1 MNIKLKKVMAISTIA
16 FMTLGFVACGKKDA
30 AASNTAQASQNKTTE
45 QTKVDKIKK
54 AGQLIVGTS
63 ADYPPYE
70 FHKSISGNDN
80 IVGFDVEIA
89 KEIAKDLGVKLVI
102 KDMDFKGLLN
112 ALESG
117 NIDMVL
123 AGMTPTDERKQS
135 VDFSNIYYTA
145 TQTLVVRTEDK
156 DKIKSIQDLDGKGL
170 GVQKGSIQ
178 EDIAKNQLPKAQP
191 KALGKIS
198 DLALALKTKKVDAA
212 IIESPVASSYVNAN
226 KDLIISDV
234 KLKTED
240 AGSAVAVKKGEQDFV
255 DAINKT
261 LDKLKS
267 SKAIDKMV
275 IDANSLVE

>member
-1 MNIKLKKVMAISTIA
+1 MNIKLKKIIAISTIA

-30 AASNTAQASQNKTTE
+30 ATASNKTSVE
-45 QTKVDKIKK
+45 TKVDKIKK
-54 AGQLIVGTS
+54 AGQLVVGTS

-80 IVGFDVEIA
+80 IVGFDIEIA

-135 VDFSNIYYTA
+135 VDFSNIYYKA
-145 TQTLVVRTEDK
+145 AQTLVVRTEDK
-156 DKIKSIQDLDGKGL
+156 DKIKTIEDLNGKGL

-178 EDIAKNQLPKAQP
+178 EDMAKNQLPKAEP

-198 DLALALKTKKVDAA
+198 DIALALKTKKIDAA

-261 LDKLKS
+261 LDKLASNKT
-267 SKAIDKMV
+267 IDKMV

>member
-1 MNIKLKKVMAISTIA
+1 MNIKLKKIIAISTIA

-30 AASNTAQASQNKTTE
+30 ATASNKTSVE
-45 QTKVDKIKK
+45 TKVDKIKK
-54 AGQLIVGTS
+54 AGQLVVGTS

-80 IVGFDVEIA
+80 IVGFDIEIA

-135 VDFSNIYYTA
+135 VDFSNIYYKA
-145 TQTLVVRTEDK
+145 AQTLVVRTEDK
-156 DKIKSIQDLDGKGL
+156 DKIKTIEDLNGKGL

-178 EDIAKNQLPKAQP
+178 EDMAKNQLPKAEP

-198 DLALALKTKKVDAA
+198 DIALALKTKKIDAA

-261 LDKLKS
+261 LDKLASNKT
-267 SKAIDKMV
+267 IEKMV

>member
-1 MNIKLKKVMAISTIA
+1 MNIKFKKIIAISTITL
-16 FMTLGFVACGKKDA
+16 MTLSFVACGKKDVT
-30 AASNTAQASQNKTTE
+30 ASNNAAKE
-45 QTKVDKIKK
+45 TKVDKIKK
-54 AGQLIVGTS
+54 AGQLVVGTS

-70 FHKSISGNDN
+70 FHKSVSGNDE
-80 IVGFDVEIA
+80 IVGFDIEIA

-117 NIDMVL
+117 NVDMVL

-135 VDFSNIYYTA
+135 VDFSNIYYKA
-145 TQTLVVRTEDK
+145 AQTLVVRTEDK
-156 DKIKSIQDLDGKGL
+156 DKIKTIEDLNGKGL

-178 EDIAKNQLPKAQP
+178 EDIAKNQLPKAEA

-198 DLALALKTKKVDAA
+198 DIALALKTKRVDAA
-212 IIESPVASSYVNAN
+212 IIESPVATSYVNAN
-226 KDLIISDV
+226 SDLAISNII
-234 KLKTED
+234 LKTED
-240 AGSAVAVKKGEQDFV
+240 AGSAVAVKKGQQDFV

-261 LDKLKS
+261 LDRLSS

-275 IDANSLVE
+275 IDANKLVE

>member
-1 MNIKLKKVMAISTIA
+1 
-16 FMTLGFVACGKKDA
+16 
-30 AASNTAQASQNKTTE
+30 
-45 QTKVDKIKK
+45 
-54 AGQLIVGTS
+54 
-63 ADYPPYE
+63 
-70 FHKSISGNDN
+70 
-80 IVGFDVEIA
+80 
-89 KEIAKDLGVKLVI
+89 LGVKLVI

>member
-1 MNIKLKKVMAISTIA
+1 MNNKLKKIIAISTIA
-16 FMTLGFVACGKKDA
+16 IMTLGFTACGKKEV
-30 AASNTAQASQNKTTE
+30 STSNNTALE
-45 QTKVDKIKK
+45 TKVDKIKK
-54 AGQLIVGTS
+54 AGQLVVGTS

-70 FHKSISGNDN
+70 FHKSVSGNDE
-80 IVGFDVEIA
+80 IIGFDIEIA

-123 AGMTPTDERKQS
+123 AGMTPTEERMQS
-135 VDFSNIYYTA
+135 VDFSNIYYKA
-145 TQTLVVRTEDK
+145 AQTLVVRTEDK
-156 DKIKSIQDLDGKGL
+156 DKIKTVEGLNGKGL

-178 EDIAKNQLPKAQP
+178 EDIAKNQLPKAQA

-198 DLALALKTKKVDAA
+198 DIALALKTKKIDAA

-226 KDLIISDV
+226 KDLSISDI

-240 AGSAVAVKKGEQDFV
+240 AGSAVAVKKGEKDLI

-261 LDKLKS
+261 LDHLTS